1 MASSIHKVFRFVLE
15 FWDHPETRFKKK
27 SAYTGSMWTISQNH
41 AKHAFTHKSVSRWMA
56 SASPSTLKH
65 FADQLST
72 VFTAIFNTSLET
84 CHVPACFRVSTIIPV
99 PIPKKPVTTGLQ
111 TSRPDLCGHEVF
123 WKPCALPCQIL
134 NLKLGNMSL
143 NPRPSA
149 PDPPKAA
156 FFLPVHQQL
165 HQFVKLLNFTDDSM
179 LIGPISG
186 GNESAYR
193 WEIDHPVTWCN

>member
-1 MASSIHKVFRFVLE
+1 MDDQPKPCKTCVYPQKRFQVDGLPLHPPWSTSLTSCLQCSRPSSTPHWRHVMCQPASES
-15 FWDHPETRFKKK
+15 PP
-27 SAYTGSMWTISQNH
+27 S
-41 AKHAFTHKSVSRWMA
+41 
-56 SASPSTLKH
+56 SPSPSLKSQWPQ
-65 FADQLST
+65 D
-72 VFTAIFNTSLET
+72 
-84 CHVPACFRVSTIIPV
+84 CRPV
-99 PIPKKPVTTGLQ
+99 ALT
-111 TSRPDLCGHEVF
+111 CGHEVF

-165 HQFVKLLNFTDDSM
+165 HQFVKLLNFMDDSM